1 MNPISTRKYIP
12 GWLCPGLKHKNTKE
26 EMMMMKKRLLALAL
40 SLVLMTS
47 LLPITAAAEDYDFG
61 SVFVGLENGGVYCED
76 VQFELHLENY
86 PAELSGFVA
95 FKISPDAGSGGMVMT
110 SDGDGK
116 YTLHVSA
123 GIEHPHIMIMRNDG
137 EEMDVLSITLKNGHN
152 WRAWT
157 SNGDGTHSRTC
168 GNGCVDSPQK
178 DYCADNNADCK
189 CDDCGASMHFWQY
202 TRTENSLTA
211 ECGNSGCTIGKVGV
225 TLTASSVTLPNSPF
239 NAQLTFEGDFKE
251 AFRCSEIEYQY
262 EDPTTGWD
270 YVDPNTFT
278 PKPGNYQAGVLIS
291 GLPGNGEIAARS
303 LDSNNYANQGS
314 EYLYVKYTAAD
325 PAITAQTGDD
335 RPIELMMV
343 GVLVFSALA
352 SAAFLLDHKR
362 KYSR

>member
-1 MNPISTRKYIP
+1 
-12 GWLCPGLKHKNTKE
+12 
-26 EMMMMKKRLLALAL
+26 MMKKRRLLALAL

-47 LLPITAAAEDYDFG
+47 LLPITAAAYTEEEWLSTVNGITPNGTYCGDTYFTVSAPETEG
-61 SVFVGLENGGVYCED
+61 YSVNSVDWEFEGGGKR
-76 VQFELHLENY
+76 
-86 PAELSGFVA
+86 LSKDDLGRYKLA
-95 FKISPDAGSGGMVMT
+95 AGSGAGKIYFNFFNSNSLET
-110 SDGDGK
+110 SYFEIKGLTINQD
-116 YTLHVSA
+116 
-123 GIEHPHIMIMRNDG
+123 
-137 EEMDVLSITLKNGHN
+137 HN
-152 WRAWT
+152 WSAWT
-157 SNGDGTHSRTC
+157 SNGDGTHSRSC
-168 GNGCVDSPQK
+168 ENGCVEPPQTEF
-178 DYCADNNADCK
+178 CADNNADCK
-189 CDDCGASMHFWQY
+189 CDYCGASMHIWRY

>member
-1 MNPISTRKYIP
+1 
-12 GWLCPGLKHKNTKE
+12 
-26 EMMMMKKRLLALAL
+26 MKKRLLALAL
-40 SLVLMTS
+40 CLVLMTS

-86 PAELSGFVA
+86 PAELSGFDH
-95 FKISPDAGSGGMVMT
+95 FRISPDYGTDWVIT

-123 GIEHPHIMIMRNDG
+123 GVEYPYISIFIMRNDAQ
-137 EEMDVLSITLKNGHN
+137 EMDALRITLKNGHN
-152 WRAWT
+152 WSAWT

-168 GNGCVDSPQK
+168 GNGCVDSPQTEF
-178 DYCADNNADCK
+178 CADYNADCK
-189 CDDCGASMHFWQY
+189 CDDCGASMHIWRY
-202 TRTENSLTA
+202 TTTENSLTA

-251 AFRCSEIEYQY
+251 AFRCGDIEYQY

-303 LDSNNYANQGS
+303 PDSNTGANQGS

-335 RPIELMMV
+335 RPIEIMMLS
-343 GVLVFSALA
+343 VLVFSALA
-352 SAAFLLDHKR
+352 AAAFLLDHKR

>member
-1 MNPISTRKYIP
+1 
-12 GWLCPGLKHKNTKE
+12 
-26 EMMMMKKRLLALAL
+26 MMKKRRLLALAL

-47 LLPITAAAEDYDFG
+47 LLPITAAAYTEEEWLSTVNGITPNGTYCGDTYFTVSAPETEG
-61 SVFVGLENGGVYCED
+61 YSVNSVDWEFEGGRKR
-76 VQFELHLENY
+76 
-86 PAELSGFVA
+86 LSKDDLGRYKLA
-95 FKISPDAGSGGMVMT
+95 AGSGAGKIYFNFFNSNSLET
-110 SDGDGK
+110 SYFEIKGLTINQD
-116 YTLHVSA
+116 
-123 GIEHPHIMIMRNDG
+123 
-137 EEMDVLSITLKNGHN
+137 HN
-152 WRAWT
+152 WSAWT
-157 SNGDGTHSRTC
+157 SNGDGTHSRSC
-168 GNGCVDSPQK
+168 ENGCVEPPQTEF
-178 DYCADNNADCK
+178 CADNNADCK
-189 CDDCGASMHFWQY
+189 CDYCGASMHIWRY

-352 SAAFLLDHKR
+352 AAAFLLDHKR

>member
-1 MNPISTRKYIP
+1 
-12 GWLCPGLKHKNTKE
+12 
-26 EMMMMKKRLLALAL
+26 MMMKKRLLALAL

-47 LLPITAAAEDYDFG
+47 LLPITAAAYTEEEWLSTVNGITPNGTYCGDTYFTVSAPETEG
-61 SVFVGLENGGVYCED
+61 YSVNSVDWEFEGGGKR
-76 VQFELHLENY
+76 
-86 PAELSGFVA
+86 LSKDDLGRYKLA
-95 FKISPDAGSGGMVMT
+95 AGSGAGKIYFNFFNSNSLET
-110 SDGDGK
+110 SYFEIKGLTINQD
-116 YTLHVSA
+116 
-123 GIEHPHIMIMRNDG
+123 
-137 EEMDVLSITLKNGHN
+137 HN
-152 WRAWT
+152 WSAWT

-168 GNGCVDSPQK
+168 GNGCVDSPQTEF
-178 DYCADNNADCK
+178 CADNNADCK
-189 CDDCGASMHFWQY
+189 CDDCGASIHFWQY

-251 AFRCSEIEYQY
+251 AFRCSDIEYRY

-335 RPIELMMV
+335 RPIELMMA

-352 SAAFLLDHKR
+352 AAAFLLDHKR

>member
-1 MNPISTRKYIP
+1 
-12 GWLCPGLKHKNTKE
+12 
-26 EMMMMKKRLLALAL
+26 MMMKKRLLALAL

-47 LLPITAAAEDYDFG
+47 LLPITAAAITVEEMLSTVNGITPNGTYCGDTYFTVSDLEAEG
-61 SVFVGLENGGVYCED
+61 WSVEKVWWEFEGGRTD
-76 VQFELHLENY
+76 L
-86 PAELSGFVA
+86 
-95 FKISPDAGSGGMVMT
+95 FKDDLGRYKLAAGSGA
-110 SDGDGK
+110 GK
-116 YTLHVSA
+116 IYIGFFNYNIAEQAAFDIKVTINQDHDWS
-123 GIEHPHIMIMRNDG
+123 
-137 EEMDVLSITLKNGHN
+137 
-152 WRAWT
+152 AWT

-189 CDDCGASMHFWQY
+189 CDYCGASMHIWRY

>member
-1 MNPISTRKYIP
+1 
-12 GWLCPGLKHKNTKE
+12 
-26 EMMMMKKRLLALAL
+26 MMKKRLLALAL
-40 SLVLMTS
+40 CLVLMTS
-47 LLPITAAAEDYDFG
+47 LLPITAAAVTFDCG
-61 SVFVGLENGGVYCED
+61 SVFVGLEYHGVYCED
-76 VQFELHLENY
+76 VQFTFHPENL
-86 PAELSGFVA
+86 PNELSGA
-95 FKISPDAGSGGMVMT
+95 YGLRASPDFGTDWVMT
-110 SDGDGK
+110 EDNGV
-116 YTLHVSA
+116 YTLHVGA
-123 GIEHPHIMIMRNDG
+123 GVELLELLFKVVKNG
-137 EEMDVLSITLKNGHN
+137 EEQEASGAVITLKNGHN
-152 WRAWT
+152 WSAWT

-168 GNGCVDSPQK
+168 GNGCVDSPQTK
-178 DYCADNNADCK
+178 YCADNNGDCK
-189 CDDCGASMHFWQY
+189 CDDCGASMHIWRY

-251 AFRCSEIEYQY
+251 AFRCSDIEYQY

-303 LDSNNYANQGS
+303 PDSNTGANQGR

-352 SAAFLLDHKR
+352 AAAFLLDHKR

>member
-1 MNPISTRKYIP
+1 
-12 GWLCPGLKHKNTKE
+12 
-26 EMMMMKKRLLALAL
+26 MKKRLLALAL
-40 SLVLMTS
+40 CLAMMTS
-47 LLPITAAAEDYDFG
+47 LLPLTAAAETFDCG
-61 SVFVGLENGGVYCED
+61 SVFVGLEYHGVYCED
-76 VQFELHLENY
+76 VQFTFHPENL
-86 PAELSGFVA
+86 PNELSGA
-95 FKISPDAGSGGMVMT
+95 YGLHASPDFGTDWVMT
-110 SDGDGK
+110 EDNGV
-116 YTLHVSA
+116 YTLHVGA
-123 GIEHPHIMIMRNDG
+123 GVELLELLFKVVINGQEQEASG
-137 EEMDVLSITLKNGHN
+137 AVITLKNGHN
-152 WRAWT
+152 WSAWT

-178 DYCADNNADCK
+178 AYCADNNADCK
-189 CDDCGASMHFWQY
+189 CDDCGASMHIWRY

-251 AFRCSEIEYQY
+251 AFRCGDIEYQY

-303 LDSNNYANQGS
+303 PDSNTGANQGS

-335 RPIELMMV
+335 RPIELMMA

-352 SAAFLLDHKR
+352 AAAFLLDHKR

>member
-1 MNPISTRKYIP
+1 
-12 GWLCPGLKHKNTKE
+12 
-26 EMMMMKKRLLALAL
+26 MKKRLLALAL
-40 SLVLMTS
+40 CLAMMTS
-47 LLPITAAAEDYDFG
+47 LLPLTAAAEDYDFG

-86 PAELSGFVA
+86 PAELSGFDH
-95 FKISPDAGSGGMVMT
+95 FRISPDYGTDWVIT

-123 GIEHPHIMIMRNDG
+123 GIEHPYIMITCNDG
-137 EEMDVLSITLKNGHN
+137 QVIVALRITLKNGHN
-152 WRAWT
+152 WSAWT

-168 GNGCVDSPQK
+168 GNGCVDSPQTEF
-178 DYCADNNADCK
+178 CADYNADCK
-189 CDDCGASMHFWQY
+189 CDDCGASMHIWRY
-202 TRTENSLTA
+202 TTTENSLTA

-251 AFRCSEIEYQY
+251 AFRCSDIEYRY

-303 LDSNNYANQGS
+303 PDSNTGANQGS

-335 RPIELMMV
+335 RPIEIMMLS
-343 GVLVFSALA
+343 VLVFSALA
-352 SAAFLLDHKR
+352 AAAFLLDHKR

>member
-1 MNPISTRKYIP
+1 
-12 GWLCPGLKHKNTKE
+12 
-26 EMMMMKKRLLALAL
+26 MMKKRLLALAL

-47 LLPITAAAEDYDFG
+47 LLPITAAAYTEEEWLSTVNGITPNGTYCGDTDFTVSAPETEG
-61 SVFVGLENGGVYCED
+61 YSVNSVDWEFEGGRKR
-76 VQFELHLENY
+76 
-86 PAELSGFVA
+86 LSKDDLGRYKLA
-95 FKISPDAGSGGMVMT
+95 AGSGAGKIYFNFFNSNSLET
-110 SDGDGK
+110 SYFEIKGLTINQDHDW
-116 YTLHVSA
+116 S
-123 GIEHPHIMIMRNDG
+123 
-137 EEMDVLSITLKNGHN
+137 
-152 WRAWT
+152 AWT

-178 DYCADNNADCK
+178 AYCADNNADCK
-189 CDDCGASMHFWQY
+189 CDDCGASMHIWQY

-303 LDSNNYANQGS
+303 PDSNTGANQGR

-335 RPIELMMV
+335 RPIELMMA

-352 SAAFLLDHKR
+352 AAAFLLDHKR

>member
-1 MNPISTRKYIP
+1 
-12 GWLCPGLKHKNTKE
+12 
-26 EMMMMKKRLLALAL
+26 MKKRLLALAL

-76 VQFELHLENY
+76 VQFTFHPENL
-86 PAELSGFVA
+86 PDELSGA
-95 FKISPDAGSGGMVMT
+95 YGLRASPDYGTDWVIT

-123 GIEHPHIMIMRNDG
+123 GVEYPYISIFIMRNDAQ
-137 EEMDVLSITLKNGHN
+137 EMDALRITLKNGHN
-152 WRAWT
+152 WSAWT

-189 CDDCGASMHFWQY
+189 CDDCGASMHIWRY

-251 AFRCSEIEYQY
+251 AFRCSDIEYQY

-335 RPIELMMV
+335 RPIEIMMLS
-343 GVLVFSALA
+343 VLVFSALA
-352 SAAFLLDHKR
+352 AAAFLLDHKR

>member
-1 MNPISTRKYIP
+1 
-12 GWLCPGLKHKNTKE
+12 
-26 EMMMMKKRLLALAL
+26 MMKKRRLLALAL

-47 LLPITAAAEDYDFG
+47 LLPITAAAYTEEEWLSTVNGITPNGTYCGDTYFTVSAPETEG
-61 SVFVGLENGGVYCED
+61 YSVNSVDWEFEGGRKR
-76 VQFELHLENY
+76 
-86 PAELSGFVA
+86 LSKDDLGRYKLA
-95 FKISPDAGSGGMVMT
+95 AGSGAGKIYFNFFNSNSLET
-110 SDGDGK
+110 SYFEIKGLTINQD
-116 YTLHVSA
+116 
-123 GIEHPHIMIMRNDG
+123 
-137 EEMDVLSITLKNGHN
+137 HN
-152 WRAWT
+152 WSAWT
-157 SNGDGTHSRTC
+157 SNGDGTHSRSC
-168 GNGCVDSPQK
+168 ENGCVEPPQTEF
-178 DYCADNNADCK
+178 CADNNADCK
-189 CDDCGASMHFWQY
+189 CDGCGASMHIWRY
-202 TRTENSLTA
+202 TTTENSLTA

-352 SAAFLLDHKR
+352 AAAFLLDHKR

>member
-1 MNPISTRKYIP
+1 
-12 GWLCPGLKHKNTKE
+12 
-26 EMMMMKKRLLALAL
+26 MKKRLLALAL
-40 SLVLMTS
+40 CLVLMTS
-47 LLPITAAAEDYDFG
+47 LLPVTAFADQDILVDGVENGKKYCGDTYFTI
-61 SVFVGLENGGVYCED
+61 SVPGGGLEHVKWEPDPDEG
-76 VQFELHLENY
+76 Y
-86 PAELSGFVA
+86 PSYLIADSLGRYKLA
-95 FKISPDAGSGGMVMT
+95 AGSGAGSILCQVSGT
-110 SDGDGK
+110 F
-116 YTLHVSA
+116 YTVCGLTIYSQHVWS
-123 GIEHPHIMIMRNDG
+123 EWTP
-137 EEMDVLSITLKNGHN
+137 NGN
-152 WRAWT
+152 
-157 SNGDGTHSRTC
+157 GTHSRSC
-168 GNGCVDSPQK
+168 ENGCVEPPQTEF
-178 DYCADNNADCK
+178 CADNNADCK
-189 CDDCGASMHFWQY
+189 CDDCGAGMHIWRY

-303 LDSNNYANQGS
+303 PDSNTGANQGR

-335 RPIELMMV
+335 RPIELMMA

-352 SAAFLLDHKR
+352 AAAFLLDHKR

>member
-1 MNPISTRKYIP
+1 
-12 GWLCPGLKHKNTKE
+12 
-26 EMMMMKKRLLALAL
+26 MMKKRRLLALAL

-47 LLPITAAAEDYDFG
+47 LLPITAAAITHEEFLSTVNGITPNGTYCGDTYFTVSDLEAEG
-61 SVFVGLENGGVYCED
+61 WSVEQVRWEFEGVQT
-76 VQFELHLENY
+76 VL
-86 PAELSGFVA
+86 
-95 FKISPDAGSGGMVMT
+95 FKDDLGRYKLAAGSGA
-110 SDGDGK
+110 GK
-116 YTLHVSA
+116 IYLDFV
-123 GIEHPHIMIMRNDG
+123 NDG
-137 EEMDVLSITLKNGHN
+137 QTAIINIDLTINQDHDWS
-152 WRAWT
+152 AWT
-157 SNGDGTHSRTC
+157 SNGDGTHSRSC
-168 GNGCVDSPQK
+168 ENGCVEPPQTEF
-178 DYCADNNADCK
+178 CADNNADCK
-189 CDDCGASMHFWQY
+189 CDDCGASIHFWQY

-239 NAQLTFEGDFKE
+239 NARLTFEGDFKE
-251 AFRCSEIEYQY
+251 AFRCSEIEYRY

>member
-1 MNPISTRKYIP
+1 
-12 GWLCPGLKHKNTKE
+12 
-26 EMMMMKKRLLALAL
+26 MMKKRRLLAMAL
-40 SLVLMTS
+40 CLVLMTS

-86 PAELSGFVA
+86 PAELSGFQA
-95 FKISPDAGSGGMVMT
+95 FRISPDSGSGGMVMT

-123 GIEHPHIMIMRNDG
+123 GVEYPYISIFIMRNDAQ
-137 EEMDVLSITLKNGHN
+137 EMDALRITLKNGHN
-152 WRAWT
+152 WSAWT

-178 DYCADNNADCK
+178 AYCADNNADCK
-189 CDDCGASMHFWQY
+189 CDDCGASMHIWRY

-239 NAQLTFEGDFKE
+239 NAQVTFEGDFKE

-303 LDSNNYANQGS
+303 PDSNTGANQGR

>member
-1 MNPISTRKYIP
+1 
-12 GWLCPGLKHKNTKE
+12 
-26 EMMMMKKRLLALAL
+26 MMMKKRLLALAL
-40 SLVLMTS
+40 CLVMMTS
-47 LLPITAAAEDYDFG
+47 LLPITAAAETFDCG
-61 SVFVGLENGGVYCED
+61 SVFVGLEYHGVYCED
-76 VQFELHLENY
+76 VQFTFHPENL
-86 PAELSGFVA
+86 PDELSGA
-95 FKISPDAGSGGMVMT
+95 YGLRASPDFGTDWVMT
-110 SDGDGK
+110 EDNGV
-116 YTLHVSA
+116 YTLHVGA
-123 GIEHPHIMIMRNDG
+123 GVELLELLFKVVINGQEQEASG
-137 EEMDVLSITLKNGHN
+137 AVITLKNGHN
-152 WRAWT
+152 WSAWT

-168 GNGCVDSPQK
+168 GNGCVDSPQTK
-178 DYCADNNADCK
+178 YCADNNGDCK
-189 CDDCGASMHFWQY
+189 CDDCGASMHIWRY

-239 NAQLTFEGDFKE
+239 NAQVTFEGDFKE
-251 AFRCSEIEYQY
+251 AFRCGDIEYQY

-270 YVDPNTFT
+270 YVNPNAFT

-343 GVLVFSALA
+343 GILVFSALA
-352 SAAFLLDHKR
+352 AAAFLLDHKR